1 MQENISFFA
10 INDAGSQVKS
20 ISISKKLLRTIIFLF
35 CVCFIAYSF
44 IVFDYV
50 RLKLNTAKVHTLE
63 HKIEN
68 QKEEIS
74 HQRKQVKSFAHE
86 INELKSKLV
95 DLNNF
100 EKKIRVIANID
111 KLKKENSLFGVGGS
125 VPDDLNTDIAIE
137 RKQTSLI
144 RDMHQQVDLLHL
156 ASVNQKHDFEII
168 YHYLDDKRNL
178 LAATPSIRPVASGW
192 ISSGFGYRKS
202 PFTGRRE
209 FHKGLDIATHKGE
222 PIVATADG
230 TVVYA
235 GKKGLLGNLVVVEH
249 GYGMV
254 TRYGHIHKFLKK
266 PGDTVKRGDKIALV
280 GSTGRSTGPHV
291 HYEVRLNGIQV
302 NPRKYI
308 LN

>member
-1 MQENISFFA
+1 MSANIKLPAKIEHLNSILQFVRDCARDEGFSRQRISNIELA
-10 INDAGSQVKS
+10 TEEVLANVCRYAYAEDCGDIEISCRTDDDRRLIIDIIDAG
-20 ISISKKLLRTIIFLF
+20 IPF
-35 CVCFIAYSF
+35 
-44 IVFDYV
+44 
-50 RLKLNTAKVHTLE
+50 
-63 HKIEN
+63 
-68 QKEEIS
+68 
-74 HQRKQVKSFAHE
+74 
-86 INELKSKLV
+86 
-95 DLNNF
+95 
-100 EKKIRVIANID
+100 NI
-111 KLKKENSLFGVGGS
+111 LTVSE
-125 VPDDLNTDIAIE
+125 PDLNTDIAIE